1 MDPRWLR
8 QLRKYVL
15 FRELSDEEL
24 ELLARAAKEESYEA
38 DEIIFNYGEKGGTL
52 YLINTGM
59 VEITIPI
66 MRFDSREER
75 VSVLKEGDCFGELSF
90 FDGKEHSARASALK
104 HLELLVIRKEDYD
117 RIIKENLEVG
127 FEVQGKIL
135 AKIVNIVRDMNTR
148 YSHKPF
154 LE

>member
-15 FRELSDEEL
+15 FRELSDDEL
-24 ELLARAAKEESYEA
+24 TVLGQAAKEESYEA
-38 DEIIFNYGEKGGTL
+38 DEVIFNYGEKGGTL

-66 MRFDSREER
+66 MRFDSKEER

-90 FDGKEHSARASALK
+90 FDGKEHSARATALR
-104 HLELLVIRKEDYD
+104 HAEILAIRKEDYD
-117 RIIKENLEVG
+117 RIIKENPEVGLEVQSK
-127 FEVQGKIL
+127 VL
-135 AKIVNIVRDMNTR
+135 AKIINIVREMNTR
-148 YSHKPF
+148 YSYKPF